1 MATVNIEPSDALQ
14 FASDAEFDAW
24 LAVHHATRR
33 EVWVLL
39 HKAGSGKP
47 TMTGKQGIDVALCWG
62 WIDAVRKRVDDD
74 SYLQRYTPRGKASLW
89 SQVNVA
95 NVERL
100 VRAGRM
106 QPPGLRAAEAAQA
119 DGRWARAYGGGR
131 NMPLPDD
138 LQAAIDAVP
147 AAAAMLARLDAKNR
161 FALAFRVHHL
171 KTEAGRRRKIA
182 AVVEMLARGEVLIPP
197 SPGKTAPKR

>member
-1 MATVNIEPSDALQ
+1 MATVNIDPADALQ
-14 FASDAEFDAW
+14 FATDAEFDAW
-24 LAVHHATRR
+24 LAAHHATRR

-39 HKAGSGKP
+39 HKAGSATP
-47 TMTGKQGIDVALCWG
+47 TMTGRQGIDVALCWG
-62 WIDAVRKRVDDD
+62 WIDAVRKRVDD
-74 SYLQRYTPRGKASLW
+74 SRYLQRYTPRSRTSIW

-106 QPPGLRAAEAAQA
+106 QPAGQRAVDAAQA
-119 DGRWARAYGGGR
+119 DGRWAKAYGGGR
-131 NMPLPDD
+131 NMPLPED

-147 AAAAMLARLDAKNR
+147 AARAMLARLDAKNR

-171 KTEAGRRRKIA
+171 KTEAGRRKKIA
-182 AVVEMLARGEVLIPP
+182 AFVDMLARGEVLIPRP
-197 SPGKTAPKR
+197 PVTSAREG

>member
-1 MATVNIEPSDALQ
+1 MATVNIDPSDALQ
-14 FASDAEFDAW
+14 FATDAEFDAW
-24 LAVHHATRR
+24 LAAHHATRR

-39 HKAGSGKP
+39 HKAGSATP
-47 TMTGKQGIDVALCWG
+47 TMTGRQGIDVALCWG
-62 WIDAVRKRVDDD
+62 WIDAVRKRVDD
-74 SYLQRYTPRGKASLW
+74 SRYLQRYTPRSRTSIW

-106 QPPGLRAAEAAQA
+106 QPPGQRAVDAAQA
-119 DGRWARAYGGGR
+119 DGRWAKAYGGGR
-131 NMPLPDD
+131 NMPLPED

-147 AAAAMLARLDAKNR
+147 AARAMLARLDAKNR

-171 KTEAGRRRKIA
+171 KTEAGRRKKIA
-182 AVVEMLARGEVLIPP
+182 AFVDMLARGEVLIPRP
-197 SPGKTAPKR
+197 PVESAHEG

>member
-1 MATVNIEPSDALQ
+1 MPSVTIDPSDALQ
-14 FASDAEFDAW
+14 FATDAEFDAW
-24 LAVHHATRR
+24 LAAHHATQR

-39 HKAGSGKP
+39 HKAGSSTP
-47 TMTGKQGIDVALCWG
+47 TMSGRQGIDVALCWG
-62 WIDAVRKRVDDD
+62 WIDAVRKRVDD
-74 SYLQRYTPRGKASLW
+74 SCYLQRYTPRSKTSIW

-106 QPPGLRAAEAAQA
+106 QPPGQRAVDAAKA
-119 DGRWARAYGGGR
+119 DGRWAKAYGGGR
-131 NMPLPDD
+131 DMPLPDD

-147 AAAAMLARLDAKNR
+147 AARAMLARLDAKNR

-171 KTEAGRRRKIA
+171 KTEAGRRKKIA
-182 AVVEMLARGEVLIPP
+182 AFVEMLARGEVLIPRP
-197 SPGKTAPKR
+197 PDKPARDA